1 MRAVVDI
8 LLVGVEGNSV
18 QEAPLNFFSEIER
31 QGKRAAKGGK
41 GRQSK
46 GKARQSLCP
55 HRKPLPKPIQF
66 YSIIRMATVK
76 AFDLL

>member
-1 MRAVVDI
+1 MKAVVDI

-46 GKARQSLCP
+46 VKGRA
-55 HRKPLPKPIQF
+55 KPLP
-66 YSIIRMATVK
+66 A
-76 AFDLL
+76 